1 MNAQD
6 PVEAALGV
14 RPVPGTPRP
23 SRSRLRPEVVSRAAS
38 RS

>member
-1 MNAQD
+1 MNAPD

-23 SRSRLRPEVVSRAAS
+23 FTFPAS
-38 RS
+38 AGT